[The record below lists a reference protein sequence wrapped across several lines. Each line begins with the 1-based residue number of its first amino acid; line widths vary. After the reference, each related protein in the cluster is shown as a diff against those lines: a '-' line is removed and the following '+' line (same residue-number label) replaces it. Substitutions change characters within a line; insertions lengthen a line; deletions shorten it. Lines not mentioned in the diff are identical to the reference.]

1 MTATDTAASPAS
13 RKIWQLAIGI
23 VVFIGLYTGAWF
35 LAADQIKT
43 RISAFLAN
51 GAATGLSGECDSM
64 DVRGFP
70 FRIGLFCDT
79 VRVDDTRRAASGSFG
94 ALRSAAQVYQPGHA
108 IVELDGPAEIRV
120 SPGLSMSADWAL
132 MHASL
137 QANWEGLDR
146 TSIASDKLAG
156 TVLMTGTGES
166 LGFAADHS
174 EIHMRRNGPDLDAA
188 YSVTGLNIKPVAGQD
203 LLPLINASLDLTF
216 VDRANLLDA
225 GGRQPDALYNSKGE
239 VRNLTLDLGSG
250 MVGTITGPFSVD
262 GAGFI
267 SGEFSV
273 TLKNI
278 EGWRQNLTKAFPDED
293 GTILINNIANMLTA
307 LADGKNEST
316 VKLNVRDGTAFLA
329 FIPIGV
335 LPQL

>member
-1 MTATDTAASPAS
+1 MTATDIAASPAS
-13 RKIWQLAIGI
+13 RKIWRLAIGI
-23 VVFIGLYTGAWF
+23 VVFILLYTGAWYF
-35 LAADQIKT
+35 AAHQIKT
-43 RISAFLAN
+43 RLATMLAN
-51 GAATGLSGECDSM
+51 GANGLSGECDSM

-79 VRVDDTRRAASGSFG
+79 VRIDDTRLAASGSFG

-108 IVELDGPAEIRV
+108 VIELDGPAEIRV

-132 MHASL
+132 MHGSL
-137 QANWEGLDR
+137 QANLDGLDH

-156 TVLMTGTGES
+156 TLLMTGTGES
-166 LGFAADHS
+166 LGFATKHS

-188 YSVTGLNIKPVAGQD
+188 YSVAGLDIKPGTGKS
-203 LLPLINASLDLTF
+203 LLPLIDASLDMTL
-216 VDRANLLDA
+216 VDRGSLLDA
-225 GGRQPDALYNSKGE
+225 GGPPPNALYNSKGE
-239 VRNLTLDLGSG
+239 MRNLTLDLGNG
-250 MVGTITGPFSVD
+250 MVGTVTGPFSID
-262 GAGFI
+262 GEGFI

-278 EGWRQNLTKAFPDED
+278 EGWRQNLTKAFPDEE
-293 GTILINNIANMLTA
+293 GTVLINNIANMLTA

>member
-1 MTATDTAASPAS
+1 MTATETAASPAS

-23 VVFIGLYTGAWF
+23 VVFIALYTGAWF
-35 LAADQIKT
+35 FAADQIKT
-43 RISAFLAN
+43 RISAFLESGVAP
-51 GAATGLSGECDSM
+51 GLSGECDSM

-79 VRVDDTRRAASGSFG
+79 VRIDDTRRATSGVFG

-137 QANWEGLDR
+137 QANWQGLDR

-166 LGFAADHS
+166 FGFAAEHS

-188 YSVTGLNIKPVAGQD
+188 YSVTGLKISPAASQD
-203 LLPLINASLDLTF
+203 LFPLITASLDLTV
-216 VDRANLLDA
+216 VDRANLLDT
-225 GGRQPDALYNSKGE
+225 GSRQPDALYNNKGE
-239 VRNLTLDLGSG
+239 VRNLTLDLGNDQ
-250 MVGTITGPFSVD
+250 VGTITGPFSVD
-262 GAGFI
+262 GEGFI

-293 GTILINNIANMLTA
+293 TTILVNNIANMLTA